1 MKKSFL
7 IVAISF
13 VLLGL
18 MVGVCGLF
26 LMNFDFNSLNTEK
39 EIEKIYEITEDFSS
53 VSINSKTARVN
64 ILVSEGDECRVE
76 IKESATRF
84 YTISVKDGK
93 LLIKENDTRRWY
105 QYIGIITLSHT
116 INLYMPAGQYDA
128 LNINTDT
135 GDIKVQGGFE
145 FDVAQV
151 VGDTSDIEFYANVK
165 SKFECETDTGDI
177 KISGV
182 NASAI
187 NVESDTGDIIIANV
201 NAENIKLDGDT
212 SKLKLQN
219 INCKNI
225 EIESD
230 TGKVN
235 LIGVIAE
242 NSMKIKVATCDV
254 YLDACDAADINIQT
268 GTGDVEGTL
277 LTNKVFVTN
286 AGTGKINVPES
297 YEGGK
302 CNIKTGTGDIKISI
316 VDANN

>member
-1 MKKSFL
+1 MKKPFI
-7 IVAISF
+7 IVSLSA

-18 MVGVCGLF
+18 IVGVCGLF

-39 EIEKIYEITEDFSS
+39 EIEKMYEITEDFSS

-64 ILVSEGDECRVE
+64 ILVSEDDECRVE

-84 YTISVKDGK
+84 YTVSVEDGK

-135 GDIKVQGGFE
+135 GDIKVHEGFE

-151 VGDTSDIEFYANVK
+151 VGDTSDIEFYSNVK

-201 NAENIKLDGDT
+201 NAGNIELDGDT
-212 SKLKLQN
+212 STLKLQN

-225 EIESD
+225 EIESG
-230 TGKVN
+230 TGKAN
-235 LIGVIAE
+235 LGSVVAE
-242 NSMKIKVATCDV
+242 SNMNISVGTCDV
-254 YLDACDAADINIQT
+254 NLDACDAAEINIKT
-268 GTGDVEGTL
+268 TTGDVKGTL
-277 LTNKVFVTN
+277 LTSKIFVAN
-286 AGTGKINVPES
+286 ARTGKIHVPES
-297 YEGGK
+297 YDGGK
-302 CNIKTGTGDIKISI
+302 CIIKTGTGDIKISI
-316 VDANN
+316 LE

>member
-1 MKKSFL
+1 MKKPFI
-7 IVAISF
+7 IVSLSA

-18 MVGVCGLF
+18 IVGVCGLF

-39 EIEKIYEITEDFSS
+39 EIEKMYEITEDFSS
-53 VSINSKTARVN
+53 VSINSKIARVN
-64 ILVSEGDECRVE
+64 ILVSEDDECRVE

-84 YTISVKDGK
+84 YTVSVKDGK

-201 NAENIKLDGDT
+201 NAGNIELEGDT
-212 SKLKLQN
+212 STLKLQN

-225 EIESD
+225 EIESG
-230 TGKVN
+230 TGKAN
-235 LIGVIAE
+235 LGSVVAE
-242 NSMKIKVATCDV
+242 SNMNISVGTCDV
-254 YLDACDAADINIQT
+254 NLDACDAAEINIKT
-268 GTGDVEGTL
+268 TTGDVKGTL

-286 AGTGKINVPES
+286 AGAGKINVPES
-297 YEGGK
+297 YDGGK
-302 CNIKTGTGDIKISI
+302 CNIKTGTGDIEISI
-316 VDANN
+316 LE

>member
-1 MKKSFL
+1 MKKPFI
-7 IVAISF
+7 IVSLSA

-18 MVGVCGLF
+18 IVGVCGLF

-39 EIEKIYEITEDFSS
+39 EIEKMYEITEDFSS
-53 VSINSKTARVN
+53 VSINSKIARVN
-64 ILVSEGDECRVE
+64 ILVSEDDECRVE

-84 YTISVKDGK
+84 YTVSVKDGK

-135 GDIKVQGGFE
+135 GDIKVQEGFE

-201 NAENIKLDGDT
+201 NAGNIELEGDT
-212 SKLKLQN
+212 STLKLQN

-225 EIESD
+225 EIESG
-230 TGKVN
+230 TGKAN
-235 LIGVIAE
+235 LGSVVAE
-242 NSMKIKVATCDV
+242 SNMNISVGTCDV
-254 YLDACDAADINIQT
+254 NLDACDAAEINIKT
-268 GTGDVEGTL
+268 TTGDVKGTL
-277 LTNKVFVTN
+277 LTSKIFVAN
-286 AGTGKINVPES
+286 ARTGKIHVPES
-297 YEGGK
+297 CDGGK
-302 CNIKTGTGDIKISI
+302 CIINTGTGDIEISI
-316 VDANN
+316 LE

>member
-7 IVAISF
+7 IVTISF
-13 VLLGL
+13 VLFGLILGVVGL
-18 MVGVCGLF
+18 M
-26 LMNFDFNSLNTEK
+26 LMKFDFSSLTTEK
-39 EIEKIYEITEDFSS
+39 EIEKMYEIEEKFES
-53 VSINSKTARVN
+53 VSIDAKTAKVN
-64 ILVSEGDECRVE
+64 ILVSDDDKCRVE
-76 IKESATRF
+76 IKE
-84 YTISVKDGK
+84 
-93 LLIKENDTRRWY
+93 KENLSYTVAVENGTFVIKYSDTRRWY
-105 QYIGIITLSHT
+105 NYIGIIQNSNV
-116 INLYMPAGQYDA
+116 IDLYMPAGVYKA
-128 LNINTDT
+128 LNIGVDT
-135 GDIKVQGGFE
+135 GDVKVEDGFE
-145 FDVAQV
+145 FDVASID
-151 VGDTSDIEFYANVK
+151 GDTSDIEFYSNVK

-182 NASAI
+182 DASII
-187 NVESDTGDIIIANV
+187 NLETDTGNINIANV